1 MSGGS
6 VLTSRMIDALHDGK
20 RVRVQ
25 LSGEDRPIAINEVD
39 NLGGDLI
46 RLSNGRGVEWLVPYP
61 AIIWV
66 KFLDGGGSGAEVAE

>member
-1 MSGGS
+1 
-6 VLTSRMIDALHDGK
+6 MIDALHDGK

-25 LSGEDRPIAINEVD
+25 LNGEDRPIPIREVD

-46 RLSNGRGVEWLVPYP
+46 RLSNGRGVEWLVPYS

-66 KFLDGGGSGAEVAE
+66 KFLDGSEPRTERAE